1 MSNQAL
7 KFRSDAPS
15 AVSELEEFDDSP
27 TYDPVTSLGADVPTS
42 RLGAPTYAVAQQL
55 TRQKAENSAT
65 ASAWVHGT
73 TAFIVAC
80 LGLISLQVWGR
91 FNPEHAA
98 WYTVVAFVVGS
109 LIAGI
114 VIIKAFFDTL
124 SQGMILISIPAL
136 ISVSFMALAKKATAL
151 TLGAW
156 VLFSLAWFYYPF
168 YVFFK
173 MERSPVIKG
182 VFGALLLA
190 SFTEFPI
197 MGDATILGRAI
208 GDMIEVAGQLAAQ
221 GK

>member
-1 MSNQAL
+1 MDNQGL
-7 KFRSDAPS
+7 KLRSDAPS
-15 AVSELEEFDDSP
+15 PLSELEEFDDSA

-55 TRQKAENSAT
+55 TRQKVESNAT
-65 ASAWVHGT
+65 TSAWIQGT
-73 TAFIVAC
+73 TSFVLFS
-80 LGLISLQVWGR
+80 LGLIALQVWGR
-91 FNPEHAA
+91 FNPGHAA
-98 WYTVVAFVVGS
+98 WYTVVSFVFCS
-109 LIAGI
+109 LIGGI
-114 VIIKAFFDTL
+114 VIIKAFFDSL
-124 SQGMILISIPAL
+124 SQGVILISIPAL
-136 ISVSFMALAKKATAL
+136 ISVSFMALAKKATAV

-156 VLFSLAWFYYPF
+156 IFFSLAWFYYPY

-173 MERSPVIKG
+173 MERSPIIKG

-190 SFTEFPI
+190 SITEFPI